1 MRTRLCFLV
10 PPVHKIFY
18 VQRASFIMK
27 RKAVNASPR
36 KQPSKVPKS
45 SICSYLS
52 LQQKEEHSLS
62 DIVKPAKENV
72 NQNANM
78 TQQTSQEDSE
88 TSSSTSEHS
97 SSLVENP
104 NPVCEEKLVECTFTN
119 VTWQGNSR
127 APFRFLADAFETME
141 ATTSRLALIKILT
154 QVFRKIVNTTP
165 DDLLPCVY
173 LCTNTLGPA
182 HEGLEFKAGEA
193 TVLNALSSATGN
205 SVKVLK
211 ERLTKLGDIGDL
223 AAECRTTQQT
233 MFKPPSL
240 TIHGVYQEFRT
251 MANLAGKLSTKERE
265 KHLQK
270 LLVSASSK
278 EAKYIA
284 RIVLGKLRIHIA
296 YKTVIVALA
305 TVFAPCPKSDAKT
318 TDGMDVIL
326 KEAAATL
333 NAVYSQLPVWDR
345 IIPVLIQNKSTEG
358 LEEQCRLTPG
368 VPVGPML
375 AKPVKEASDVLER
388 FQECS
393 FVCEYKYD
401 GMRAQIHYLTDG
413 NVKIF
418 SRNAEDDTPKY
429 PDIVE
434 SIKFALS
441 KNNTVTSFIIDSEV
455 VAYDPETNA
464 MKSFQELQGRAR
476 KEVKIEDIK
485 VPVCIFA
492 FDILFLNGE
501 SLLKWSLKDRREKLF
516 DTFSTIQGKFQF
528 TTSKVFTD
536 WEGVDEMMDEA
547 IKAGCEGLM
556 IKALTGEYSSYEPC
570 NRSQNWLKMKKDY
583 MNSIGDSL
591 DLVPIGAYYG
601 RGKRSGVFGAFLLA
615 CYNSETE
622 EFQTVC
628 KLGTGFSDEFLS
640 SITKFYKDGHILA
653 EPKPYYGV
661 SDTPAIRPDV
671 WFEPCQV
678 WETRC
683 ADLTMSPSHTAA
695 KGMLSEEDKG
705 VALRFP
711 RFIRIRED
719 KPVDDATTADQ
730 IVELYCNQKSK
741 M

>member
-1 MRTRLCFLV
+1 MRTRLCFLI
-10 PPVHKIFY
+10 PSVHKIFY
-18 VQRASFIMK
+18 VQRASLTMK
-27 RKAVNASPR
+27 RKASNISPR
-36 KQPSKVPKS
+36 KQPSTIPKS
-45 SICSYLS
+45 SIGSYLS
-52 LQQKEEHSLS
+52 ILQKEEPSSL
-62 DIVKPAKENV
+62 DTERQAKENV
-72 NQNANM
+72 DQNTNDM
-78 TQQTSQEDSE
+78 RLESQQGSE

-97 SSLVENP
+97 SSLVENAKV
-104 NPVCEEKLVECTFTN
+104 VCEEKLDECTFSS
-119 VTWQGNSR
+119 VSWQPPSR
-127 APFRFLADAFETME
+127 TPFRFLAEAFEVME

-173 LCTNTLGPA
+173 LCTNMLGPA
-182 HEGLEFKAGEA
+182 HEGLELKAGEA

-211 ERLTKLGDIGDL
+211 ERLIKLGDIGDL

-240 TIHGVYQEFRT
+240 TIQGVYQEFRT
-251 MANLAGKLSTKERE
+251 MANLAGKMSTKERE

-270 LLVSASSK
+270 LLVSATSQ

-296 YKTVIVALA
+296 YKTVIASLA
-305 TVFAPCPKSDAKT
+305 TVFAPCSKT
-318 TDGMDVIL
+318 VGKTADEMDSIV
-326 KEAAATL
+326 KEATATL
-333 NAVYSQLPVWDR
+333 NAVYSQLPMWDR
-345 IIPVLIQNKSTEG
+345 IIPVLIQNKSTQG
-358 LEEQCRLTPG
+358 LEDHCRLTPG

-375 AKPVKEASDVLER
+375 AKPAKEASDVLER

-401 GMRAQIHYLTDG
+401 GMRAQIHYLPDG

-434 SIKFALS
+434 NIKFALS
-441 KNNTVTSFIIDSEV
+441 KNKAVRSFIIDSEV
-455 VAYDPETNA
+455 VAYDPETNV

-476 KEVKIEDIK
+476 KEVKLEDI
-485 VPVCIFA
+485 
-492 FDILFLNGE
+492 
-501 SLLKWSLKDRREKLF
+501 KWSLKERREKLIE
-516 DTFSTIQGKFQF
+516 TFSPVQGKFQF

-547 IKAGCEGLM
+547 IQAGCEGLM
-556 IKALTGEYSSYEPC
+556 IKALTGEYSSYEPS

-661 SDTPAIRPDV
+661 SDSPTIIPDV
-671 WFEPCQV
+671 WFDPCQV

-683 ADLTMSPSHTAA
+683 ADLTLSPSHTAA

-705 VALRFP
+705 IALRFP

-719 KPVDDATTADQ
+719 KSVDDATTAEQ
-730 IVELYCNQKSK
+730 IVELYSNQKSK

>member
-1 MRTRLCFLV
+1 MRTNLSFLI
-10 PPVHKIFY
+10 PCIHK
-18 VQRASFIMK
+18 VLQRSSPTTMK
-27 RKAVNASPR
+27 RKATNSAPPR
-36 KQPSKVPKS
+36 KLSSKAPQHSIGSFAFPQTEDQASVSKTNHQPHVVPQKS
-45 SICSYLS
+45 L
-52 LQQKEEHSLS
+52 ES
-62 DIVKPAKENV
+62 D
-72 NQNANM
+72 
-78 TQQTSQEDSE
+78 TSC
-88 TSSSTSEHS
+88 SEHS
-97 SSLVENP
+97 GEEENGGMVVVQ
-104 NPVCEEKLVECTFTN
+104 NQRAECSFST
-119 VTWQGNSR
+119 VTWEQNTR
-127 APFRFLADAFETME
+127 TPFRFLADAFEVME
-141 ATTSRLALIKILT
+141 ATTSRLSLIKILT
-154 QVFRKIVNTTP
+154 QVFQKIVDTTP

-173 LCTNTLGPA
+173 LCTNSLGPA

-193 TVLNALSSATGN
+193 TVLNALSSATGT

-211 ERLTKLGDIGDL
+211 DRLVKLGDIGDL

-240 TIHGVYQEFRT
+240 TIQGVYQEFRT
-251 MANLAGKLSTKERE
+251 MANLTGKMSTKERE

-296 YKTVIVALA
+296 YKTVIAALA
-305 TVFAPCPKSDAKT
+305 TVFAAKHE
-318 TDGMDVIL
+318 GASV
-326 KEAAATL
+326 KEATATL

-345 IIPVLIQNKSTEG
+345 IIPVLIQNKSTVG
-358 LEEQCRLTPG
+358 LEEQCKLTPG

-388 FQECS
+388 FQECW

-401 GMRAQIHYLTDG
+401 GMRAQIHYLPDG
-413 NVKIF
+413 KVKIF

-434 SIKFALS
+434 GIKFAIS
-441 KNNTVTSFIIDSEV
+441 DNNNTVSSFIIDSEV
-455 VAYDPETNA
+455 VAYDPETNT

-476 KEVKIEDIK
+476 KEVKLEDIK
-485 VPVCIFA
+485 VPVCVFA

-501 SLLKWSLKDRREKLF
+501 SLLKWTLKQRREKLF
-516 DTFSTIQGKFQF
+516 ETFTPVQGKFQF

-547 IKAGCEGLM
+547 VQAGCEGLM
-556 IKALTGEYSSYEPC
+556 IKALTGEFSSYEPS

-615 CYNSETE
+615 CYNPETE

-628 KLGTGFSDEFLS
+628 RLGTGFSDEFLS
-640 SITKFYKDGHILA
+640 SITKYYNDGRILS
-653 EPKPYYGV
+653 EPKPYYRV
-661 SDTPAIRPDV
+661 SDTPFIRPDV

-683 ADLTMSPSHTAA
+683 ADLTLSPSHTAA
-695 KGMLSEEDKG
+695 KGMITAEDKG
-705 VALRFP
+705 IALRFP
-711 RFIRIRED
+711 RFVRIRED
-719 KPVDDATTADQ
+719 KSVDDATSAEQ
-730 IVELYCNQKSK
+730 ILELYSHQSSK